1 MNAWIIPKSK
11 GCSELVQLAGDKTTF
26 MFLRKFVSLEEVSGT
41 LIRQKQ
47 DFFIFNTDM
56 HI

>member
-11 GCSELVQLAGDKTTF
+11 GCSELVQLAGDKTTL
-26 MFLRKFVSLEEVSGT
+26 MFLRKFVFLEKVSGT

-47 DFFIFNTDM
+47 DFFYF
-56 HI
+56 